1 MTTAFTWLSPTK
13 RAGQLDPVGQ
23 LPQQRRAGM
32 ADHAGAVGGDFEP
45 RTRVGS
51 LHPQGALHDLGYDRE
66 TAVSSLVRGLLAQLG
81 ASPPTRPHEK
91 LRLVATV
98 FEQWVRIYDRPYS
111 AHTPKERGPFSS
123 SIRLTALAPLANRD
137 ARMSKK
143 YGDKRI
149 EKVFE
154 QQLALIVQS

>member
-32 ADHAGAVGGDFEP
+32 ADHAGAVGGGFVTE
-45 RTRVGS
+45 RRLGS

-66 TAVSSLVRGLLAQLG
+66 TAVSSLVRGLLAQLE

-91 LRLVATV
+91 RLFSPIRGCLEKAYVTARRSLSTV
-98 FEQWVRIYDRPYS
+98 P
-111 AHTPKERGPFSS
+111 A
-123 SIRLTALAPLANRD
+123 A
-137 ARMSKK
+137 
-143 YGDKRI
+143 
-149 EKVFE
+149 
-154 QQLALIVQS
+154 